1 MVFPWLN
8 VLPLYSWVT
17 LSLQVVCLSSSCVIV
32 NRRVVLI
39 GECPSRPDLASV
51 WCWLDPFAMMVSLV
65 DVDADSATVEI
76 SSRRSGEHGSGA
88 LVFAVL
94 AVLSRQCLGQWLLF
108 LWLTFFLVH
117 CCLGRAFF
125 SFFMSSW
132 FVCLCVCCC
141 VEFEL
146 RARLYTSRR
155 TLFSPH
161 FPSPLQGSPVS
172 PSI

>member
-1 MVFPWLN
+1 MSFGVVISRPGGNGVVVLCVLSKQSSQMV
-8 VLPLYSWVT
+8 VLV
-17 LSLQVVCLSSSCVIV
+17 SSSIV
-32 NRRVVLI
+32 VSFLI

-65 DVDADSATVEI
+65 YVDADSATVEI

-108 LWLTFFLVH
+108 LWLTFFHVH

-125 SFFMSSW
+125 SFFMSS
-132 FVCLCVCCC
+132 
-141 VEFEL
+141 
-146 RARLYTSRR
+146 
-155 TLFSPH
+155 
-161 FPSPLQGSPVS
+161 
-172 PSI
+172 